1 MLKNLVL
8 YTLTTLLVVF
18 MATTVS
24 AQTDEDVVR
33 ITLENGS
40 ADEPLAFAACVL
52 QNQRS
57 RREYG
62 AVAAADGVCKWHKIP
77 NGKYTVTVMYMG
89 REIVLGEVEIENHTL
104 NLTFEVDVDPEA
116 IDEVVVTASE
126 SQGMTSSSSIG
137 REAMR
142 HIQPSS
148 IADLMALLPGGKSI
162 DPNLATPQ
170 QIRIREA
177 APISSSN
184 YATGALGT
192 SFVVDGVPMN
202 TDANMQS
209 MRVSTSLNA
218 ADNYGFMNRGV
229 DTRSISTDDI
239 ESVEIVRG
247 IPSVEYGDLTSGLIR
262 VERKQGGRDLAAR
275 FKADMSSKLFY
286 IGKGFEWG
294 SEDRRLTM
302 NVGADWLDSHN
313 DPRNTR
319 QNYSRATA
327 IYRVGYEWQN
337 GGYGHTVN
345 GSIDYT
351 GTFDRKKSDQ
361 DIDYGN
367 FGPIESYKAD
377 YNRLNFIASW
387 RMRAREDQVL
397 RSLEATASVT
407 SEISIA
413 DSWRYVSLGADTP
426 LSTAVDEGE
435 HDVSILPSKYD
446 ATLRVESRPFYAFAK
461 SMAVLGFR
469 TAHSDNT
476 FKVGAEWRMDKNYG
490 KGYMF
495 DKTRP
500 ISPTMNLRPRAYDEI
515 PAKQQLS
522 AFAEAMSSVTVGD
535 FDVVLMAGV
544 RSTTVMN
551 LGGEYSL
558 NGRTYL
564 DPRFNLK
571 VTLPRPNVDDKPLI
585 ISLVGGAGWHTK
597 LPTMSQLF
605 PDPFYYDIQQMNY
618 WPTDPALRRINVKVF
633 RIDPTNFGLL
643 AARNFKWEVR
653 ADAMWNGF
661 SLSLTYFNEDMKSGF
676 RNGDKVKQLIY
687 KDYDE
692 QSIVH
697 SELTAPPS
705 LETTPFVQDTTLMV
719 YSVWNNG
726 SRTRKDGVEFVFS
739 TPRIRPL
746 RTKLTVTGAY
756 LRTRYSNSEP
766 ELYSPS
772 VVINGE
778 AYPYV
783 GCYKVGTQNYER
795 DMLNTNF
802 MFDTQIPNLG
812 LIFSTSFECSW
823 FTGSR
828 TMPYSANPL
837 YYFDKELNRH
847 TFTEASA
854 EDGVLAHMVRT
865 ANESIFRY
873 YRVPFA
879 MDINLKVTKTLYD
892 DKISVSM
899 FVNRIVNWY
908 PDYEINGVTMR
919 RSGRPYFGMELN
931 FKL

>member
-1 MLKNLVL
+1 MLRYLFI
-8 YTLTTLLVVF
+8 YISTLLLVF
-18 MATTVS
+18 GIYPVY
-24 AQTDEDVVR
+24 AQSDDDVVR
-33 ITLENGS
+33 IELENLT
-40 ADEPLAFAACVL
+40 ADEPLGFAACVL
-52 QNQRS
+52 QNIRS

-62 AVAAADGVCKWHKIP
+62 AIAAADGVCKWHKIP
-77 NGKYTVTVMYMG
+77 KGRYAVTVMYMG
-89 REIVLGEVEIENHTL
+89 REISLGEINITEKSMHL
-104 NLTFEVDVDPEA
+104 SFGVDVTPET

-126 SQGMTSSSSIG
+126 SQGMTSSSTIG
-137 REAMR
+137 REAMS

-162 DPNLATPQ
+162 DPNLSAPQ

-177 APISSSN
+177 APISSSD

-192 SFVVDGVPMN
+192 SFIVDGVPIN

-218 ADNYGFMNRGV
+218 ASNYGFMNRGV

-239 ESVEIVRG
+239 ASVEIVRG

-262 VERKQGGRDLAAR
+262 VERKQGGRDLSAR
-275 FKADMSSKLFY
+275 FKADMSSKLLY
-286 IGKGFEWG
+286 LGKGFEWG
-294 SEDRRLTM
+294 KEDSRLTM
-302 NVGADWLDSHN
+302 NLGIDWLDSHN

-327 IYRVGYEWQN
+327 MYRVGYEWQS
-337 GGYGHTVN
+337 GGYGHTLS
-345 GSIDYT
+345 GSLDYT
-351 GTFDRKKSDQ
+351 GSFDRKKSDE
-361 DIDYGN
+361 DLDNGS

-377 YNRLNFIASW
+377 YNRFNFIASW
-387 RMRAREDQVL
+387 RMRAREGQFL
-397 RSLEATASVT
+397 RSLEAIGSVT
-407 SEISIA
+407 SESSIA

-426 LSTAVDEGE
+426 LSTAVTEGE

-446 ATLRVESRPFYAFAK
+446 ATLRVESRPFYAFFK
-461 SMAVLGFR
+461 SMALFGFN

-476 FKVGAEWRMDKNYG
+476 FKLGAEWRMDKNYG
-490 KGYMF
+490 KGYIF
-495 DKTRP
+495 DITRP
-500 ISPTMNLRPRAYDEI
+500 ISPTMNLRPRAYDDI
-515 PAKQQLS
+515 LAKQQLS
-522 AFAEAMSSVTVGD
+522 AFAEAMSSVKMGD
-535 FDVVLMAGV
+535 FDVVLMVGV

-551 LGGEYSL
+551 LGAEYTL
-558 NGRTYL
+558 NGHTYL

-571 VTLPRPNVDDKPLI
+571 VSLPSPTIDGKPLML
-585 ISLVGGAGWHTK
+585 SLVGGAGWHTK

-605 PDPFYYDIQQMNY
+605 PDPIYYDIQQMNF
-618 WPTDPALRRINVKVF
+618 WPTDPALRRINVRVF
-633 RIDPTNFGLL
+633 RIDPTNFDLQ
-643 AARNFKWEVR
+643 AARNFKWELR

-676 RNGDKVKQLIY
+676 RNGDRLERLIY

-692 QSIVH
+692 QSLDLG
-697 SELTAPPS
+697 SMTAPPS
-705 LETTPFVQDTTLMV
+705 LETTPYVQDTTLMV
-719 YSVWNNG
+719 YSTWNNG
-726 SRTRKDGVEFVFS
+726 SRTRKEGVEFVFS
-739 TPRIRPL
+739 TPRIQVL

-756 LRTRYSNSEP
+756 FRTRYSNSQP

-783 GCYKVGTQNYER
+783 GCYEMGTHSYER
-795 DMLNTNF
+795 DMMNTNF

-812 LIFSTSFECSW
+812 LIFSTSFECTW

-828 TMPYSANPL
+828 TMPYSAHPE
-837 YYFDKELNRH
+837 YYFDKDLNRH
-847 TFTEASA
+847 DFTEALA
-854 EDGVLAHMVRT
+854 QDGVLAHMVRT

-879 MDINLKVTKTLYD
+879 MDLNLKVTKTLYD
-892 DKISVSM
+892 DKMSVAM

-908 PDYEINGVTMR
+908 PNYEINGVTMR

-931 FKL
+931 FKM